1 MGALP
6 PAFPAKND
14 DGAAGKHAGPVRL
27 LIAGAGARGAAYA
40 RLAAAT
46 GRATVVGLAEPRAEL
61 RGPLAKELGVPDS
74 GVYEDWKTMLATRL
88 PADGII
94 IATPDREHAG
104 PFAAAAA
111 HGYPILLEKP
121 VAVDPS
127 GCADLDRISRE
138 TGTRATV
145 CHVLRYTPLTVL
157 LKQLLAGGA
166 VGRIIS
172 IQHLEP
178 VGFWHFAHSYVR
190 GNWRREESSSPF
202 LLAKCTH
209 DVDWLSF
216 IIGSRPVRVSSFGQL
231 AHFRPEGAPEGAA
244 RRCTDCPAEPRCPY
258 SALKIYGSGRPSNG
272 GRPDPARAYFADVV
286 DPGGTP
292 ESLLHA
298 LATGPYGRCVYFS
311 DNDVVDHQVVNI
323 EYDDGTT
330 AAFTATAFTA
340 AGPRRTRVFGSH
352 GEITIE
358 AGVISVYDFLTGTTA
373 VHPVPAANAQVRG
386 EKHEGG
392 DRGLIFAWVA
402 ALAGGDW
409 SGVVSGLDES
419 LVSHAAVFA
428 AEEARRNNAVVD
440 VGRFSLSQ

>member
-6 PAFPAKND
+6 PPDIPAH
-14 DGAAGKHAGPVRL
+14 DGAANQHAHPVRL

-40 RLAAAT
+40 RLAVAT
-46 GRATVVGLAEPRAEL
+46 GQAVVGGLAEPRAVL
-61 RGPLAKELGVPDS
+61 RGRLAAEFGVPADRVF
-74 GVYEDWKTMLATRL
+74 GDWQAMLATRL

-121 VAVDPS
+121 VAVDPA
-127 GCADLDRISRE
+127 GCAELERLGRE
-138 TGTRATV
+138 TGTSATV
-145 CHVLRYTPLTVL
+145 CHVLRYTPLTAL
-157 LKQLLAGGA
+157 LKQLLSGGA

-172 IQHLEP
+172 VQHLEP

-190 GNWRREESSSPF
+190 GNWRREADSSPF

-216 IIGSRPVRVSSFGQL
+216 IIGSRPARVSSFGQL
-231 AHFRPEGAPEGAA
+231 AHFRPEGAPEGATL
-244 RRCTDCPAEPRCPY
+244 RCTDCPAEAGCPY
-258 SALKIYGSGRPSNG
+258 SALRIYGAGRPSNG
-272 GRPDPARAYFADVV
+272 SDADPARAYFADVV

-298 LATGPYGRCVYFS
+298 LATGPYGRCVYSS

-323 EYDDGTT
+323 EYEDGTT

-340 AGPRRTRVFGSH
+340 AGPRRTRIFGTH
-352 GEITIE
+352 GEISVE
-358 AGVISVYDFLTGTTA
+358 AGAISVYDFLTGTTV
-373 VHPVPAANAQVRG
+373 VHPVPAAVPQVRG

-392 DRGLIFAWVA
+392 DRGLVEAWVA
-402 ALAGGDW
+402 ALAIGDW
-409 SGVVSGLDES
+409 SGVVSGLEES

-428 AEEARRNNAVVD
+428 AEEARRSSSVVR
-440 VGRFSLSQ
+440 VGSFSLSQ